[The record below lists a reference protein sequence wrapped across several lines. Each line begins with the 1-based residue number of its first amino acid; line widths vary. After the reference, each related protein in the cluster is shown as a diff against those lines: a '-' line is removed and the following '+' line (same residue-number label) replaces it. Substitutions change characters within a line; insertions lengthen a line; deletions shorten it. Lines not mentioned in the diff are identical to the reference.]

1 VLVFARL
8 KPYPHIVAQI
18 INEKKKILVTAWSR
32 RCYRDTEKVMDE
44 FKDELHSPTHMSR
57 K

>member
-32 RCYRDTEKVMDE
+32 RCYQDTEKVMDE